1 MRGFEK
7 ISEVSNEDLI
17 HVLKDYTITR
27 LGTREFYLFLEG
39 IVNDKLQDISTEKY
53 TVERLT
59 AIYEESNLCSTETL
73 QLLKALA
80 Y

>member
-1 MRGFEK
+1 M
-7 ISEVSNEDLI
+7 SNEDLI

-27 LGTREFYLFLEG
+27 LGTREFYLLLEG

-73 QLLKALA
+73 QLLKAMA

>member
-53 TVERLT
+53 TV
-59 AIYEESNLCSTETL
+59 
-73 QLLKALA
+73 
-80 Y
+80 